1 MKNKKKNGDGYLIWI
16 TGLSGSGKTS
26 IAKKIFPYIK
36 KKFGP
41 SLLINGDDL
50 RSIFKLFKYDLKT
63 RFDNGIKFSNLF
75 KLITKQKINVIF
87 AGSGLFH
94 KLRSYN
100 KKNFQNYLEIYIKS
114 DISTIIKKKRKTKIY
129 NLKKDVY
136 GLSLKPELP
145 KKPDIEILNDHSK
158 SIKFLS
164 DKIKKEISKI

>member
-1 MKNKKKNGDGYLIWI
+1 M
-16 TGLSGSGKTS
+16 
-26 IAKKIFPYIK
+26 
-36 KKFGP
+36 
-41 SLLINGDDL
+41 LINGDDL

-114 DISTIIKKKRKTKIY
+114 DISTIIKKKKKNE
-129 NLKKDVY
+129 NL
-136 GLSLKPELP
+136 
-145 KKPDIEILNDHSK
+145 
-158 SIKFLS
+158 
-164 DKIKKEISKI
+164 